1 MSIRT
6 GRDVNRRKRNETRPK
21 KARGLHST
29 ATVSSSYQQCAG
41 CTTNCLG
48 RWQDMFAS
56 VYNRAPQEYVVGVCR
71 VLRIRTLALAWV
83 DQI

>member
-21 KARGLHST
+21 KSPSAALHCNGH
-29 ATVSSSYQQCAG
+29 SSYQQCAG
-41 CTTNCLG
+41 CTTNRLG
-48 RWQDMFAS
+48 RWQYMFAS